1 MKLKEIKK
9 NRWFIVFSNIYV
21 IVLTIF
27 VIWMIFFDT
36 NSLLIQLQLRK
47 EIHKLEK
54 QKEYLQKEIAKDKNM
69 IKKLNNDDGLE
80 RFAREEYY
88 FKKENEEIYI
98 IEYQDS
104 LKNKNNE

>member
-1 MKLKEIKK
+1 MRLKEIKK
-9 NRWFIVFSNIYV
+9 NKWFLFFSNIYV

-54 QKEYLQKEIAKDKNM
+54 QKEYLQKEIAKDKSM
-69 IKKLNNDDGLE
+69 IKKLNNDDELE

-88 FKKENEEIYI
+88 LKKENEEIYI